1 MGNKYQGLL
10 DKLSITNFTLRGE
23 YGEAVLDL
31 INAYINI
38 ANASSGIETAKEK
51 MESTGFNLKALES
64 ILDLPEEDLEKL
76 LSGNSK
82 FAEEIADE
90 DLPEEYLTLKNTLL
104 KSKEKLALITDVNS
118 SEYAQVNA
126 LILDGDKTLLELK
139 QKLIQEKISQN
150 PDFLTKNPKMLKTLI
165 QVLNTETP
173 EYAISQKSKN
183 LIKIRKEI
191 EFNFLTMKSF
201 DENLIEDIIK
211 GTNEKQSL
219 SKNEFLQLLNAII
232 ENDDLLKLET
242 PLFTNTQS

>member
-1 MGNKYQGLL
+1 MGNKYQNLL

-31 INAYINI
+31 ISAYINI
-38 ANASSGIETAKEK
+38 ANSSNGIENAKEK
-51 MESTGFNLKALES
+51 MESTGFNLSALES

-82 FAEEIADE
+82 FAEEVADE
-90 DLPEEYLTLKNTLL
+90 DLPEEYLTLKNSLL
-104 KSKEKLALITDVNS
+104 ITKEKLALITDLNS
-118 SEYAQVNA
+118 SEYKEVEA
-126 LILDGDKTLLELK
+126 LILDGDKNLLELK
-139 QKLIQEKISQN
+139 QKLVQEKISQN

-173 EYAISQKSKN
+173 EYAPSQKSKN

-201 DENLIEDIIK
+201 DEKLIEDIIR
-211 GTNEKQSL
+211 GVNEEQSL
-219 SKNEFLQLLNAII
+219 SKSEFLQLLNAII
-232 ENDDLLKLET
+232 ENDELLSLKA